1 MMDQSMKDRGGKIL
15 DFDKWDNRYLSLA
28 KEVSTWSK
36 DPSTQVGAVA
46 VNNMGNVV
54 AQGYNG
60 LPRGIKDTK
69 ERYSNRELKYE
80 MIVHA
85 EANCIYNA
93 AYNGNSLDGCT
104 MYVWPLPVCHECC
117 KAIIQ
122 SGVWRVVSPK
132 FTDPATELR
141 WKESCEKTIKL
152 FREAGVEYDFI

>member
-1 MMDQSMKDRGGKIL
+1 MNQ
-15 DFDKWDNRYLSLA
+15 KWDKRYLDLA
-28 KEVSTWSK
+28 REVATWSK

-46 VNNMGNVV
+46 VNSNGNVV

-60 LPRGIKDTK
+60 LPRGIQDTE

-104 MYVWPLPVCHECC
+104 MYVYPLPVCHECC

-122 SGVWRVVSPK
+122 SGVDRVVSPQ

-141 WKESCEKTIKL
+141 WKESCEKTIAL
-152 FREAGVEYDFI
+152 FQEAGVKYDFI